1 MADSKGSCWYGW
13 MKKIFT
19 CHLAEKKL
27 KRGKW
32 KWVPRRLRL
41 LRQHPVIPSPTT
53 QLTEARERQKNY
65 ALTVAMVTAA
75 AAEAAVAA
83 AKAAAELVRLTATNN
98 PHRILFK
105 RDRNRAAILIQSV
118 FRAYLARKALR
129 ALKGVVKLQAIVRG
143 ELVRRRQSVIINK
156 LKHLALLDDVDDA
169 NCIAASM
176 DEQEEK
182 DFKQGRGEH
191 KHPESLQPLRCSS
204 QRSWDF
210 SSLSKEELEAVWLR
224 KQEGSMK
231 RDRMM
236 RYSFSHRERRNS
248 KLLEELLMEENEG
261 SNGKH
266 WIENLRLVPLSNS
279 FNGETEFC
287 SQLAKTSKD
296 NSTNSPSVARR
307 SFGGHHVRRGSSS
320 AARDAGNNDNGGE
333 ITSSSIVLPT
343 YMAATKSAR
352 ARTRSMSTPRQRVV
366 LGREDDNS
374 KGGMMKVLWSSD
386 NGDLFEKTGKEMVSR
401 KCHHRGFSLASRG

>member
-1 MADSKGSCWYGW
+1 

-65 ALTVAMVTAA
+65 ALTVAMATAA
-75 AAEAAVAA
+75 AAEAAVVA

-118 FRAYLARKALR
+118 FRGYLARKALR

-169 NCIAASM
+169 NCTAASM
-176 DEQEEK
+176 DEHEEK
-182 DFKQGRGEH
+182 DFKGRGEH
-191 KHPESLQPLRCSS
+191 KHLESLQPLRCSS
-204 QRSWDF
+204 HRSWDF

-261 SNGKH
+261 NNGKH
-266 WIENLRLVPLSNS
+266 WMENLRLVPLSNS

-296 NSTNSPSVARR
+296 NSTNSPVARR
-307 SFGGHHVRRGSSS
+307 SFGGHHTRRGSSS
-320 AARDAGNNDNGGE
+320 AARDVDNDDNGGE

-343 YMAATKSAR
+343 YMAATQSAR
-352 ARTRSMSTPRQRVV
+352 ARTRSMSTPRQRVAV
-366 LGREDDNS
+366 GREDDNS
-374 KGGMMKVLWSSD
+374 KGGIVKVLWSSD
-386 NGDLFEKTGKEMVSR
+386 NGDLFGISSAGKEMTSR